1 MRWYYSDKQ
10 RLAEMEAFVVE
21 NNVVEFVT
29 AKAKVTDKT
38 VPFEEL
44 ASAAAAQQG

>member
-1 MRWYYSDKQ
+1 VRWYYSDKQ
-10 RLAEMEAFVVE
+10 RLSEMEAFVVE

-29 AKAKVTDKT
+29 AKAQVTDKQ
-38 VPFEEL
+38 VAFEEL